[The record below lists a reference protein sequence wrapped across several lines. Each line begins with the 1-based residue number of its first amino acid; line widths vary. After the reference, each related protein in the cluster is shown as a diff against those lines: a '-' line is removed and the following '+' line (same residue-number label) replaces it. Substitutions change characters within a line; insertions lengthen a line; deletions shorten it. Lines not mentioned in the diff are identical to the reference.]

1 MHKKLRNIY
10 DGAAIDDVLHLER
23 YRRGILRI
31 SEDAVV
37 GKTTSFARTGGTH
50 QAHNGLART
59 MGPVVEA
66 ITIVMSVCRC
76 SFSTSDVINT
86 IIDVMSPCSS
96 TIRERVSILV
106 DGVAT
111 ATC

>member
-10 DGAAIDDVLHLER
+10 DGAAIDEVLHLER
-23 YRRGILRI
+23 YRRGILWM

-37 GKTTSFARTGGTH
+37 GKITSFARTGGTH

-59 MGPVVEA
+59 MCAVVEA

-76 SFSTSDVINT
+76 SCSTSDVVNT
-86 IIDVMSPCSS
+86 VIDVMSP
-96 TIRERVSILV
+96 
-106 DGVAT
+106 
-111 ATC
+111 